1 VTAPAHLACAFFLD
15 LAIGD
20 APRAAASREDH
31 SAGREIAAGKRK
43 ITEGDGGP
51 MARLLTGGA
60 HSGCGKTIVDPLI
73 VWEARREILLLLE
86 ESHA

>member
-1 VTAPAHLACAFFLD
+1 
-15 LAIGD
+15 
-20 APRAAASREDH
+20 
-31 SAGREIAAGKRK
+31 
-43 ITEGDGGP
+43 